1 MKNFAKKIFKFLP
14 DKNQLEP
21 SREEVLD
28 LIIAIAKTETN
39 DFHLGERV
47 RTIIEKFN
55 LK

>member
-1 MKNFAKKIFKFLP
+1 MKNLAKKMFNFLSG
-14 DKNQLEP
+14 KNQLEP
-21 SREEVLD
+21 SKEEVMD
-28 LIIAIAKTETN
+28 LIIAISKKETN